1 MQLGFLRLFGAL
13 DDEDGLTGAILVSD
27 ELGYPQ
33 EMRFTERLRTTRMQ
47 RALYGS
53 LLGVQGAPKLLVEP
67 LLRALTT
74 RPDVIFSNEAPLVRA
89 MPRWPDLPPVAYMG
103 VAVPQPAPAGIRLIE
118 LSSAA
123 DLFVVGIRDIDD
135 SHVVETAARGAAMHF
150 YPPEIFAR
158 VEAAMQVVPDMGQAE
173 EWPDG

>member
-13 DDEDGLTGAILVSD
+13 DDADGLTGAILVSD

-33 EMRFTERLRTTRMQ
+33 EMRFTERLQTTRMQ

-67 LLRALTT
+67 LLRALETS
-74 RPDVIFSNEAPLVRA
+74 PEVIFSNDGSLVHA

-103 VAVPQPAPAGIRLIE
+103 ASAPQPPPAGIRLIE
-118 LSSAA
+118 LRAA
-123 DLFVVGIRDIDD
+123 DDLFVVGVRDIDD
-135 SHVVETAARGAAMHF
+135 SDMAEAAARTAAAHF

-158 VEAAMQVVPDMGQAE
+158 VEAAMRVVPDMGRIGE
-173 EWPDG
+173 